1 MWYDTTPSFLPYALF
16 IPFDEPATLGPQHAH
31 YLGCT
36 RWSRFDSACCVEIGK
51 PRVRFD
57 TGRCAR
63 EEGAFGVLGV
73 LVDLGREALFGG
85 HDENI

>member
-1 MWYDTTPSFLPYALF
+1 M
-16 IPFDEPATLGPQHAH
+16 
-31 YLGCT
+31 
-36 RWSRFDSACCVEIGK
+36 
-51 PRVRFD
+51 RFD

-85 HDENI
+85 HDENNIMVGSDLSTVERQAFVAS